1 MVAFLSLAR
10 GESVVTETVFES
22 RFGYVGELLR
32 MGARLRL
39 QGHTLVVEGVEALTG
54 TRVRAPDIRAGA
66 ALVLAGLAA
75 KGRTEVEGVE
85 HIRRGYEDLPGKL
98 RELGARV
105 WEESEEISR

>member
-1 MVAFLSLAR
+1 MVAFLSLAQ

-39 QGHTLVVEGVEALTG
+39 QGHTLVVEGVETLTG

-66 ALVLAGLAA
+66 ALVLAGIAA

-105 WEESEEISR
+105 WEEEEEISR